1 MEWRPGLGCRGAT
14 AAGGVRR
21 SEGRYSLEDEETRTV
36 NGELAGKHTG
46 EEKRRGEGQTVMD
59 STKNLGV
66 EAEFAGDKKRG
77 RKSSPNLRRRFAG
90 MQAVEAELRRGVEG
104 ATSGGSR

>member
-1 MEWRPGLGCRGAT
+1 M

-21 SEGRYSLEDEETRTV
+21 SEGRYSPEDEETRTV

-59 STKNLGV
+59 SLNQVYHDIEDEEGYLMV
-66 EAEFAGDKKRG
+66 VVFDG
-77 RKSSPNLRRRFAG
+77 RTRRFH
-90 MQAVEAELRRGVEG
+90 QNSSLESPK
-104 ATSGGSR
+104 T